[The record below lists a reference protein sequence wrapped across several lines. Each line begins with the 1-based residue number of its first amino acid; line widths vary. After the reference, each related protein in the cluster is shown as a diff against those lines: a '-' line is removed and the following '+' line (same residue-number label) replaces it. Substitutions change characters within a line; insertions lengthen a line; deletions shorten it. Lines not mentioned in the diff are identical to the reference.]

1 MSRTFLI
8 AFMLSSALLMQGAAS
23 AQTAQNISS
32 YSSTTDKDCRTL
44 KDSSDDNGGTR
55 VCRGPAGLVVVVSEG
70 DLRETVSVARS
81 AKGAS
86 NEPAAKAWFGP
97 FSSTTP
103 TIEWRQAA
111 KDKPPFAMIQR
122 WHLADI
128 DGEGKDGRPKTK
140 QLFVVTRLA
149 PAGAK
154 TGTTVC
160 HVAYVDVAANPNAID
175 LAREAADNLARDFKC
190 DTDKA
195 KMVGASGR
203 AVELAMPH

>member
-8 AFMLSSALLMQGAAS
+8 ASMLSSALLMQGAAL

-32 YSSTTDKDCRTL
+32 YSSTADKDCRTL

-70 DLRETVSVARS
+70 DLRETFSVARS

-128 DGEGKDGRPKTK
+128 DDEGKDGHPKTK

-160 HVAYVDVAANPNAID
+160 HVAYIDVAANPNAIE

-190 DTDKA
+190 DTDKV

>member
-8 AFMLSSALLMQGAAS
+8 VSMLSSALLALGAAS

-32 YSSTTDKDCRTL
+32 YSSTADKDCRKL
-44 KDSSDDNGGTR
+44 KDSSDDGGTR

-128 DGEGKDGRPKTK
+128 DDEGKDGRPKTK

-190 DTDKA
+190 DTDKV